1 MQEMLDKKEKEKKEK
16 HLKKKAE
23 KAAKKSEEKVDP
35 LEGEKK
41 EAMQIDK
48 KKSAS
53 SFASTQP
60 TEDEKKPAVS
70 TAQTSDVAPDNE
82 ENTLTKQKGTKK
94 SSETTQEQDEA
105 EIDALTEKLQ
115 ANL

>member
-53 SFASTQP
+53 SFASTKP
-60 TEDEKKPAVS
+60 TEDDKKPTVS
-70 TAQTSDVAPDNE
+70 TAQTSDVAPVNE

-105 EIDALTEKLQ
+105 EINALTEKLQ